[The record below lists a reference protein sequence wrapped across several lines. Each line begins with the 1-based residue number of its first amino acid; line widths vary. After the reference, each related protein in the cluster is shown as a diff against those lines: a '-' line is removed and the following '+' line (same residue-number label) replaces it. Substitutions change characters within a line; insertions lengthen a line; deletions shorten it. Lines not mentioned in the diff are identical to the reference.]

1 MKLDVICV
9 AGPTATG
16 KTALAV
22 ALAKTFGGQVIS
34 ADSMQVYKGMDIGT
48 AKPDMNERGGIA
60 HHMMDI
66 ITPDTEFSAA
76 LFKERALQ
84 CIEQVQAQDNVPIL
98 AGGTGHYIQQI
109 LNQSTLPPVPPNPQ
123 LRERMYTLAQS
134 EEGKRELHERLAK
147 IDPESAK
154 KIHQNDVKRVARA
167 IEVYETAKKP
177 LSQINREGRD
187 ALQTGENS
195 VIIGLNYQN
204 RQTLYDK
211 INARVDVML
220 QNGLEAE
227 ARAVYQTN
235 LSKTAAQAIGYKE
248 LFAYFDD
255 RITKEQAVEQ
265 IKQESRRYAKRQLTW
280 FGANKNIFWIYV
292 DEHSP
297 GEIVQISTNYLTTKG
312 YNCLGRAE
320 PGDD

>member
-22 ALAKTFGGQVIS
+22 ALAKALGGQVIS

-48 AKPDMNERGGIA
+48 AKPDAAERGGIA

-66 ITPDTEFSAA
+66 ITPDAEFSAA
-76 LFKERALQ
+76 LFKERARQ
-84 CIEQVQAQDNVPIL
+84 CIEQVQKQGNVPIL

-109 LNQSTLPPVPPNPQ
+109 LNQNPLPPVPPNPQ
-123 LRERMYTLAQS
+123 LREQLYALAQS
-134 EEGKRELHERLAK
+134 EEGKQQLHERLAQ
-147 IDPESAK
+147 IDPESAE
-154 KIHQNDVKRVARA
+154 KIHPNDVKRVARA
-167 IEVYETAKKP
+167 IEVYQTAKKP
-177 LSQINREGRD
+177 LSQINRESRSE
-187 ALQTGENS
+187 LQTAENS

-211 INARVDVML
+211 INARVEIMM

-227 ARAVYQTN
+227 ARGIYHTN
-235 LSKTAAQAIGYKE
+235 LSQTAAQAIGYKE
-248 LFAYFDD
+248 LFAYFEGK
-255 RITKEQAVEQ
+255 ISKEQAVEE
-265 IKQESRRYAKRQLTW
+265 IKKESRRYAKRQLTW

-297 GEIVQISTNYLTTKG
+297 GEIIQISTNYLTAKG

-320 PGDD
+320 PQDD